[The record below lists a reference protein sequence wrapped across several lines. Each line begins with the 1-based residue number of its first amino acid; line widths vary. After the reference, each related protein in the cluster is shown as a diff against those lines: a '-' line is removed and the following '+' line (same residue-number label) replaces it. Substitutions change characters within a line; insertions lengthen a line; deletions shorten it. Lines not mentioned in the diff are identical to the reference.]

1 MATGK
6 KSFIAYSDWNEMFKE
21 LPDDIAGKL
30 IKHIFAYVNDE
41 NPDTDDFMIKALF
54 GQIKTTLKR
63 DLEKWDKQ
71 REQRSE
77 AGKKSAAKRK
87 ATSVKTRSTNE
98 HEKTRNSTVNV
109 NVNDNV
115 NVLSK
120 DNKSTYEEKL
130 DFFTIELRK
139 EEDYLKGMYKL
150 HKLKDKRLG
159 YLVKHF
165 KNFCLTLPDQ
175 SKPKDLNHFRNFF
188 TKWVKQQF
196 DEGKYSH
203 YTTKRLKGSL

>member
-87 ATSVKTRSTNE
+87 ATKSNERSTSVNE
-98 HEKTRNSTVNV
+98 RTRNSTVNV

-120 DNKSTYEEKL
+120 DNKSDYEKKL
-130 DFFTIELRK
+130 DLFMLDIGNDT
-139 EEDYLKGMYKL
+139 DYIKGMYSMYKL
-150 HKLKDKRLG
+150 RDKHLGQIFKKYNKFLLTLTDKSKPQDINHYRNLFNKWIKDKFENG
-159 YLVKHF
+159 
-165 KNFCLTLPDQ
+165 
-175 SKPKDLNHFRNFF
+175 
-188 TKWVKQQF
+188 QF
-196 DEGKYSH
+196 AQH
-203 YTTKRLKGSL
+203 TTKRLKGSL